1 MYLSSS
7 EEEREWEFVTLKE
20 KPQRVKIKGRFELKI
35 RAEDLV
41 LDGSN

>member
-7 EEEREWEFVTLKE
+7 EEERMWEFIAIK
-20 KPQRVKIKGRFELKI
+20 KPQRVKIKGRFEWKV
-35 RAEDLV
+35 RADDLV